1 MYCGRKQSSMRRNAA
16 ALLLFATTTVHA
28 APRSLTRLAA
38 KLTAPRKRS
47 INLDSKEE
55 ATLTPPPKNLR
66 RDNAAAVATV
76 EALIDETDPTWTVIS
91 EKDARTKV
99 WKRTDGSKQA
109 CVLAKGII
117 DAPCDTV
124 YTLFADAKRAKD
136 FNEFCDE
143 CEDVQRLDDQTKVS
157 WSATKAFGPFK
168 ARDFVTLCHFTKMKS
183 GARCIVNRAT
193 SHPLKPVT
201 DAYARGEIILAANVV
216 EDAGGGRTR
225 LTLLTQIDPAIDSA
239 VGTKMNN
246 ALVVRSP
253 GAFFQAVERAARG
266 PRGATKAAA
275 GVASVAAAAGV
286 AYARRPL
293 SPADRRA
300 RAAAA
305 RRRNAEVARR
315 ARDKRRRRKEMSVYI
330 VCE

>member
-1 MYCGRKQSSMRRNAA
+1 MYCGSMRRNA

-28 APRSLTRLAA
+28 APRGLTRLAA

-55 ATLTPPPKNLR
+55 ATPTPPPKNLR

-76 EALIDETDPTWTVIS
+76 EALLDETDPIWTVIS

-124 YTLFADAKRAKD
+124 YELFRDAKRAKD

-168 ARDFVTLCHFTKMKS
+168 ARDFVTLCHFTKVKS

-193 SHPLKPVT
+193 THPLRPVT

-275 GVASVAAAAGV
+275 GVASVAAAA
-286 AYARRPL
+286 AYAQRPR

-305 RRRNAEVARR
+305 RRRNADVARR
-315 ARDKRRRRKEMSVYI
+315 ARDKRRRRNECVF
-330 VCE
+330 CL